1 MTELKFDEE
10 TMQKEVDRLY
20 SHLDKV
26 GWSRSD
32 CEIIAPLTLEI
43 NKIKKEKNAVILAHS
58 YQRPDIIFGIADY
71 SGDSL
76 GLSREAAA
84 TDADII
90 LFAGVVFMAETAKIL
105 SPEKTVIV
113 PRRDAGCSLADS
125 ITAADVR
132 NLKKKYPSIPVVA
145 YINTNADIKAEIDY
159 CVTSANVIQIVE
171 SIESDEIIFLPDKN
185 MANYIRKST
194 GKTVIDWEGK
204 CIVHEEFSPE
214 SVIEVKEMHSD
225 IMVIAHSECP
235 PDVLEKVDMI
245 GGTSDMKRFIENNPD
260 TKKLFLV
267 TECGLSD
274 RFAVEYPDREF
285 YGTCSLCPYM
295 KMNDMKNI
303 LDALLHPKDE
313 QIITLDEEIR
323 VKAKKSIE
331 KMLAFN

>member
-1 MTELKFDEE
+1 MIMKFDDATLEE
-10 TMQKEVDRLY
+10 EAERLY
-20 SHLDKV
+20 SHLVKV
-26 GWSRSD
+26 GWSKSD

-43 NKIKKEKNAVILAHS
+43 NHIKKEKNAVILAHS
-58 YQRPDIIFGIADY
+58 YQRPDIIFGVADY

-76 GLSREAAA
+76 GLSKAAAA

-105 SPEKTVIV
+105 SPDKTVIV

-125 ITAADVR
+125 ITAEDVK
-132 NLKKKYPSIPVVA
+132 NLKEQYPGIPVVA

-159 CVTSANVIQIVE
+159 CVTSANVIQIVN
-171 SIESDEIIFLPDKN
+171 SIESDSIIFLPDHN
-185 MANYIRKST
+185 MANYIRKET
-194 GKTVIDWEGK
+194 GKEVIDWKGV
-204 CIVHEEFSPE
+204 CVVHEEFIPE

-235 PDVLEKVDMI
+235 PDVLEKVDMV
-245 GGTSDMKRFIENNPD
+245 GGTSDMKNFIENNPD

-274 RFAVEYPDREF
+274 RFAIEYPDREF

-295 KMNDMKNI
+295 KKNDMKNI
-303 LDALLHPKDE
+303 LDALVNPQED
-313 QIITLDEEIR
+313 QIIDLD
-323 VKAKKSIE
+323 VDLMNKARKSID
-331 KMLAFN
+331 KMLAFNI